1 MAFNY
6 NAAKQAGFTDAQIGQ
21 YMSARGIQTPQK
33 KSLGGFM
40 GNVVKSGIRTVGDLG
55 GAVVNTFNP
64 NMEKNTVANLGKLAL
79 GAGQLLIPGEQGLEN
94 NARAVG
100 NFYKDRYGSLDK
112 IGNTLYND
120 PVGAALDVATVASGV
135 GGALKGGASLATAGS
150 KAVSLSSN
158 AAKAARLG
166 NAFSKAASF
175 VDPFSLAMKGG
186 GKVLSGVGA
195 KLAPGLDKMSE
206 RVITQGMGN
215 PRMLDKARG
224 VSPISLNK
232 LFNKYNTFDRTPEAF
247 GQAAD
252 TAGDAVKAMISEA
265 GAKGVGVDVLGVVK
279 MFDQEIAKL
288 EGKAQISD
296 KAASALSEL
305 RRRKQ
310 MFVDSLA
317 QGNGGLSTP
326 LNANVK
332 QVYDIKSQFQ
342 GDVPASTFGM
352 PTQDVGKTAGTTT
365 AYRTLLKGVE
375 EAAPGVKNTGRE
387 QSALIKLKEIAKA
400 SESRGSARQ
409 AINFSK
415 LGGAGVGGVL
425 AGLPGAV
432 AGMAAEQLV
441 NSPQGI
447 KAMSQ
452 GLSGAANL
460 IRNPK
465 ISQSVAK
472 MGRITS
478 PAYSYA
484 KAGRIT
490 NLTGTPTTPI
500 QKPPVQGVSIP
511 AVKQPRRLVQSSQ
524 QSSYTPMPKLTPYQ
538 MPKQTKSAQAFGGS
552 VKVNRG
558 SFY

>member
-1 MAFNY
+1 MPFVPDSAV
-6 NAAKQAGFTDAQIGQ
+6 APRGFRPD
-21 YMSARGIQTPQK
+21 K
-33 KSLGGFM
+33 KSLTGFA
-40 GNVVKSGIRTVGDLG
+40 GNVISSGARSIGDLM

-64 NMEKNTVANLGKLAL
+64 NMEKNTVANLGKLAI
-79 GAGQLLIPGEQGLEN
+79 GAGQLLIPGEQGFEN

-100 NFYKDRYGSLDK
+100 NFYKQRYGGWDN

-120 PVGAALDVATVASGV
+120 PVGAALDVATVATGV
-135 GGALKGGASLATAGS
+135 GGALKGAGS
-150 KAVSLSSN
+150 ASKVAGLTR
-158 AAKAARLG
+158 AG
-166 NAFSKAASF
+166 NAFARAAEF
-175 VDPFSLAMKGG
+175 TDPFSLAMKGG
-186 GKVLSGVGA
+186 GKALSGTRA
-195 KLAPGLDKMSE
+195 KLAGSLDKASE

-224 VSPISLNK
+224 VSPIPLTD
-232 LFNKYNTFDRTPEAF
+232 LFKKYNTFDRSPEAF
-247 GQAAD
+247 QQAANV
-252 TAGDAVKAMISEA
+252 AGDSVKGMIAEA
-265 GAKGVGVDVLGVVK
+265 GSRGVGVDVLSVVK

-296 KAASALSEL
+296 KAAAALSEL

-317 QGNGGLSTP
+317 QQNGGLSTP
-326 LNANVK
+326 LNANVQ
-332 QVYDIKSQFQ
+332 QVYDVKSQFQ
-342 GDVPASTFGM
+342 GDVPPSTFGM

-365 AYRTLLKGVE
+365 AYRTLLSGVE
-375 EAAPGVKNTGRE
+375 SAAPGIKNTGRE
-387 QSALIKLKEIAKA
+387 QAALLRLKDVAKA
-400 SESRGSARQ
+400 AESRGSARQ

-447 KAMSQ
+447 RAMSQ
-452 GLSGAANL
+452 GLGGAANL
-460 IRNPK
+460 IRSPK
-465 ISQSVAK
+465 ISQSMAK

-478 PAYSYA
+478 PTYSYA
-484 KAGRIT
+484 KAGRVA
-490 NLTGTPTTPI
+490 NLTGTPTGSV
-500 QKPPVQGVSIP
+500 QKLPAPGVSTP
-511 AVKQPRRLVQSSQ
+511 AVKQPRQLVQPSQ

-538 MPKQTKSAQAFGGS
+538 MPKQSKSAQAFGGS
-552 VKVNRG
+552 VKVKRG